1 VVNFCFFSTFRYFVA
16 VISDCGDSA
25 ASAAPGE
32 MKLPQNVC
40 HFYSLP
46 LHFFLWPLRG
56 VLHVR
61 VWVVLCAAKVEVFN
75 ELKFG
80 TCVLGMD
87 GKTSEICYTKLWLW
101 RLWLCTA
108 LMRSAQRMRLC
119 ALRFND
125 GFASFQ
131 GISHLAMMAIKWLNH
146 ATSLSLSNGKHV
158 N

>member
-1 VVNFCFFSTFRYFVA
+1 LLFFHISLLCCCDQWLWGFCSFCRSGGNE
-16 VISDCGDSA
+16 I
-25 ASAAPGE
+25 AS
-32 MKLPQNVC
+32 KC
-40 HFYSLP
+40 LP
-46 LHFFLWPLRG
+46 LLFSAPPLFLWPLRG